1 MAAPVFGFSF
11 GDFIAG
17 LKLVKDLIDTLNDSV
32 GAKPSYRRLIAEL
45 VNLERA
51 LTEIRSLQVDDSQA
65 SQKFALE
72 QAASQCQENI
82 TNFLEKNAKFS
93 STLGA
98 GSTSSKWRA
107 SLHKIQW
114 GLCKA
119 DAVDKF
125 RAEISGHVLT
135 INTLLAT
142 IQL

>member
-1 MAAPVFGFSF
+1 MAAPFFGFSL

-17 LKLVKDLIDTLNDSV
+17 LKLVKDLVEALNDSV
-32 GAKPSYRRLIAEL
+32 GAKPSYQRLIAEL

-51 LTEIRSLQVDDSQA
+51 LTEVRSLQVDDSQA
-65 SQKFALE
+65 SQKIALE

-82 TNFLEKNAKFS
+82 ANFLEKNAKFS
-93 STLGA
+93 STLG
-98 GSTSSKWRA
+98 TSPTCSKWRTN
-107 SLHKIQW
+107 LHKIQW

-119 DAVDKF
+119 DAMDKF

-135 INTLLAT
+135 INTLIAT